1 MKVAIVGSREYPNLS
16 KVRAYIQTLP
26 PNIIIVSGGA
36 KGVDKC
42 AEKVAEF
49 IGLQTE
55 IYPADWHKFGKAA
68 GMKRNQQIVEASD
81 RVVAF
86 WDGDSRGTKNTIDTA
101 KKLGKGVTVIH

>member
-16 KVRAYIQTLP
+16 KVRAYIQNLP
-26 PNIIIVSGGA
+26 IDTVIVSGGA

-55 IYPADWHKFGKAA
+55 IYHSDWHRLEKAA
-68 GMKRNQQIVEASD
+68 GIIRNQDLVNAAD
-81 RVVAF
+81 KLVAF
-86 WDGDSRGTKNTIDTA
+86 WDGESKGTKNTIATA
-101 KKLGKGVTVIH
+101 KKLGKEMTVIH

>member
-16 KVRAYIQTLP
+16 KVRPYIQNLP
-26 PNIIIVSGGA
+26 IDTIIVSGGA
-36 KGVDKC
+36 RGLDKC
-42 AEKVAEF
+42 AEKVAQG

-68 GMKRNQQIVEASD
+68 GMKRNQQLVEAAD

-86 WDGDSRGTKNTIDTA
+86 WD
-101 KKLGKGVTVIH
+101 